1 VRSVVEGADP
11 ERAFREAFGRT
22 QAEVEAALEVYVQ
35 SSSFNY
41 LRVPLASLP
50 EPRVE
55 VAAMAPAEVEYRLGD
70 LLAHA
75 VPEARDRAAARLEEA
90 AELLAWIQATTRDP
104 FSARRAADHLDLV
117 SRAVRYNRFMELFGG
132 LADQIA
138 AGDHDAARATL
149 EELRAVAKPGRQS
162 EVVEALAAKLPDPPQ
177 PPAPPG

>member
-104 FSARRAADHLDLV
+104 ATAGRAATQLDLIAQAARHNQFV
-117 SRAVRYNRFMELFGG
+117 ELF
-132 LADQIA
+132 LRLDDQIT
-138 AGDHDAARATL
+138 AGDAAAARATL
-149 EELRAVAKPGRQS
+149 AELRAVVKPGRQS
-162 EVVEALAAKLPDPPQ
+162 EAVEALAARLSS
-177 PPAPPG
+177 